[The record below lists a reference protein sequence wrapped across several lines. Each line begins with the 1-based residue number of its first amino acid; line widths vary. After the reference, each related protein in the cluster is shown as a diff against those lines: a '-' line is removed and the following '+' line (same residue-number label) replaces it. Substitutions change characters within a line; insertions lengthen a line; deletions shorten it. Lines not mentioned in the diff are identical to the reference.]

1 MHVQK
6 YTFLACAT
14 AMVLSTLSLVVG
26 AYASTV
32 AEAAKIELKARR
44 ARVDKIEE
52 IIIRVETLE
61 AEQESRWQKL
71 LSTQN
76 TDNKQP

>member
-1 MHVQK
+1 MHIHR
-6 YTFLACAT
+6 YTLISCAG
-14 AMVLSTLSLVVG
+14 ALIMSTLSLVVG
-26 AYASTV
+26 AYASSV
-32 AEAAKIELKARR
+32 AEASKLELEARR

-76 TDNKQP
+76 TANKQP

>member
-1 MHVQK
+1 M
-6 YTFLACAT
+6 
-14 AMVLSTLSLVVG
+14 STLSLVVG
-26 AYASTV
+26 AYASSV
-32 AEAAKIELKARR
+32 AEASKLELEARR

-76 TDNKQP
+76 TANKQP